1 LRKDSRLSRV
11 LHVLLH
17 MARHDAPF
25 TSEEIARMLRTDPT
39 VVRRTLA
46 GLRDAGF
53 VGSEKGHHGG
63 CTIGRP
69 LAEVTLLDVHRALG
83 MPTLFA
89 IGSGEE
95 DGSCAVEAVV
105 NAALRDSLADAEARL
120 LARFGEVTLA
130 DLAGQFDQRCIE
142 GGWDGAHAHAHS

>member
-1 LRKDSRLSRV
+1 
-11 LHVLLH
+11 VLLH
-17 MARHDAPF
+17 MARHDGPF

-53 VGSEKGHHGG
+53 VRSEKGHHGG
-63 CTIGRP
+63 WTISRP
-69 LAEVTLLDVHRALG
+69 LDGVTLLDVHRALG

-89 IGSGEE
+89 IGSDAE

-105 NAALRDSLADAEARL
+105 NAALRDTLADAEARL

-130 DLAGQFDQRCIE
+130 DLAGQFDRLCAE
-142 GGWDGAHAHAHS
+142 SGWDARRAHRHEHGHRHEQEHG